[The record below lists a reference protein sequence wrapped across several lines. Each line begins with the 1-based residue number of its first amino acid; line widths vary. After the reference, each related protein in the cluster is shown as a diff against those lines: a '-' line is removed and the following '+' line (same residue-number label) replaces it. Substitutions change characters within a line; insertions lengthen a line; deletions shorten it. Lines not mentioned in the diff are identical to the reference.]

1 MPNSVKESFEPLM
14 VAALEYCYVCS
25 VLCMTIIVEILKL
38 LIHHNLQCNLSVSR
52 HMKNVIFCIM
62 ENTCTTLITAGN
74 LQSFC
79 LRKQTNCRINN
90 DFVVSCSQVF

>member
-1 MPNSVKESFEPLM
+1 
-14 VAALEYCYVCS
+14 
-25 VLCMTIIVEILKL
+25 MTIVVEILKL
-38 LIHHNLQCNLSVSR
+38 LIHHNLLCNLSVSR

-90 DFVVSCSQVF
+90 DFVVSCSQVS

>member
-1 MPNSVKESFEPLM
+1 M
-14 VAALEYCYVCS
+14 VEALNIATYAVC
-25 VLCMTIIVEILKL
+25 CMAIIVEILKL

-52 HMKNVIFCIM
+52 HVKNVIFCII

-79 LRKQTNCRINN
+79 LRKQRNCRINN
-90 DFVVSCSQVF
+90 DLVVRSRWY